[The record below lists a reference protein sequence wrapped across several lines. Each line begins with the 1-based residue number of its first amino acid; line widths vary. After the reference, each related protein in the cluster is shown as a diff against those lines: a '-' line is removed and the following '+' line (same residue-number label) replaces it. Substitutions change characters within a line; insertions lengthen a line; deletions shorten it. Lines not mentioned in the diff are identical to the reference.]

1 MSVLCFLPDVKILF
15 MSEVMI
21 DLSRTQILNTM
32 HRDNDV
38 TQTVQNEMNARL
50 AERSQAGQA
59 CIKQFIGARSLDA
72 RECDTAIVLL

>member
-1 MSVLCFLPDVKILF
+1 MSALCFLPDVKILF

-21 DLSRTQILNTM
+21 DLSRTLILNTI

-50 AERSQAGQA
+50 AERSRA
-59 CIKQFIGARSLDA
+59 CMKQFIGARSLDA
-72 RECDTAIVLL
+72 RVRK